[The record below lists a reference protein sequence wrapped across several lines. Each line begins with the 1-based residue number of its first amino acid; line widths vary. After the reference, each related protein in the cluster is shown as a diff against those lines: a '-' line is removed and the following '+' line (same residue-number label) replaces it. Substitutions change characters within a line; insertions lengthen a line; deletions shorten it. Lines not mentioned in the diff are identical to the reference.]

1 MLHIVQQDVAVDV
14 GYDDVKGAFVCQG
27 GGVALQDFNAVQPIQ
42 PDIFQGIAYAPVV
55 DVYGSAADSALHACQ
70 DGEDGGAA
78 SHVEHM
84 APGEVHVEQLV
95 DDEAGGF
102 VVACAEGHLRVYGDV
117 IFSFRN
123 IVVEGA
129 VYYTAVADDD
139 GLEEIAFPFFVP
151 ISVFGFEI
159 IVADVCVKQREII
172 QCLLKGF
179 FIVEALLYVGGYSA
193 GLLHETLEACVGK
206 RGGEHIV
213 YYLGARG
220 GTEVELQILHGTMFV
235 LVI

>member
-1 MLHIVQQDVAVDV
+1 MLDGDVADV
-14 GYDDVKGAFVCQG
+14 
-27 GGVALQDFNAVQPIQ
+27 VQPHVVLGV
-42 PDIFQGIAYAPVV
+42 FHAPVINV
-55 DVYGSAADSALHACQ
+55 DSSDGTCAAHGGE